1 MLERYIKIE
10 WPDTQ
15 KFQEIPEYEDE
26 CYEYELVTF
35 VPEWLYIKVMND
47 NR

>member
-1 MLERYIKIE
+1 MLERYVKVE
-10 WPDTQ
+10 GPDTL
-15 KFQEIPEYEDE
+15 KFQGIPEYYE
-26 CYEYELVTF
+26 CRLVTF